1 MPAQAAIR
9 MSSRTTASARS
20 DSGPARTASAA
31 SSRARRT
38 SPTSSAQR
46 AFARGV
52 CGCSGEATAAGD
64 FPFFAIRGA
73 HLTPTLLE
81 GKRMAGTSE
90 LIEFRR
96 AFVWLLCG
104 MLLPSVALVAFGVVA
119 VANERAAVERRLT
132 EDYDARLRALALDL
146 FARLDKAAD
155 AVAGGAA
162 DPLIASV
169 QSLDSPPPELAV
181 VARRAATLPIGG
193 HVFATTEVGNE
204 RRAYALLRSA
214 AAGGERTLL
223 AQYDVAAVADA
234 VPRLAEARFPRE
246 RA

>member
-9 MSSRTTASARS
+9 IISTTTAATAMARMSGPRRRSSASASARS
-20 DSGPARTASAA
+20 DSGPARAASAA

-38 SPTSSAQR
+38 SPASSAQR

-52 CGCSGEATAAGD
+52 CGCSGEATADGN

-81 GKRMAGTSE
+81 GKRMADTSE

-119 VANERAAVERRLT
+119 VANERAAVERRL
-132 EDYDARLRALALDL
+132 ENEYDARLGVLKDDVD
-146 FARLDKAAD
+146 ARLQAAATSAAR
-155 AVAGGAA
+155 AVDSGGGSGPLAGGGG
-162 DPLIASV
+162 PL
-169 QSLDSPPPELAV
+169 
-181 VARRAATLPIGG
+181 ARPD
-193 HVFATTEVGNE
+193 
-204 RRAYALLRSA
+204 A
-214 AAGGERTLL
+214 AA
-223 AQYDVAAVADA
+223 
-234 VPRLAEARFPRE
+234 
-246 RA
+246 

>member
-9 MSSRTTASARS
+9 IISRTTAATAMARMSGPRRRRRASASARS
-20 DSGPARTASAA
+20 ESGPARAPSAA

-38 SPTSSAQR
+38 SPASSAQR

-52 CGCSGEATAAGD
+52 CGCSGEATADGN

-81 GKRMAGTSE
+81 GKRMADTSE

-119 VANERAAVERRLT
+119 VANERAAVERRLAA
-132 EDYDARLRALALDL
+132 EYDAALRALAPAL
-146 FARLDKAAD
+146 FPSLDKARDGVA
-155 AVAGGAA
+155 AGGT
-162 DPLIASV
+162 DPLVVSV

-193 HVFATTEVGNE
+193 HVFATAEFGSE
-204 RRAYALLRSA
+204 RRA
-214 AAGGERTLL
+214 
-223 AQYDVAAVADA
+223 
-234 VPRLAEARFPRE
+234 
-246 RA
+246 

>member
-1 MPAQAAIR
+1 MAAT
-9 MSSRTTASARS
+9 SSARGSGPSLRSSASASARS
-20 DSGPARTASAA
+20 DSGPARAASAA

-38 SPTSSAQR
+38 SPASSAQR

-52 CGCSGEATAAGD
+52 CGCSGEATADGN

-81 GKRMAGTSE
+81 GKRMADTSE

-119 VANERAAVERRLT
+119 VANERAAVERRLA
-132 EDYDARLRALALDL
+132 EEYDARLRALALDL

-155 AVAGGAA
+155 GV
-162 DPLIASV
+162 
-169 QSLDSPPPELAV
+169 
-181 VARRAATLPIGG
+181 
-193 HVFATTEVGNE
+193 
-204 RRAYALLRSA
+204 A
-214 AAGGERTLL
+214 AAGPARRFVPCIFRTPPPPPLE
-223 AQYDVAAVADA
+223 AARPC
-234 VPRLAEARFPRE
+234 VPPSPPGARASPPLGH
-246 RA
+246 